1 MHRFLALLKIL
12 LINYFGISLF
22 QMKTSK
28 NRMKYFKKIGLVLLI
43 IVALAPTIALYV
55 KLLVQGF
62 DLLAPLG
69 QEGAILTLGIV
80 LVSFIV
86 FLFGIFYI
94 INFFYFAD
102 DAHNLLAL
110 PLSGYQVL
118 GARFSVV
125 LVNEYLSALPFLLP
139 PLLVY
144 GIKSGASVLYWLYA
158 LIGFLLVPLLPL
170 GLATIPTVIIMR
182 FANLSRRK
190 DLLKILGGLMVI
202 VLAVGYQFLFQKSGP
217 NAMDPVFLQ
226 HMLTDRGGLMNLMS
240 RVFPS
245 TRYLGLAL
253 INADQLIGLVNL
265 LQFAGLSLLMVA
277 LAWLTGDKLYFKG
290 LVGSTETSVKRKK
303 LSEADYRR
311 VGKGL
316 PPVLSYWAKEMRLLF
331 RTPTYFINSVMTNIL
346 VPVLLTI
353 PFFIQSRN
361 QKIAMPWEELLG
373 GAQGQTILM
382 AIVIGVIVFMIGS
395 NAVTATAISREGRE
409 LYVSKYIPLSYRK
422 QILAKLLSGY
432 LLGMCGAVL
441 MIIAVR
447 ILMPLDNYL
456 IAMLLGVSMVAIT
469 PVIEAGLI
477 IDLYNPKLNW
487 ENEQQAF
494 KQNFNVVFS
503 MLLAILL
510 GGGIIYVV
518 VRYLHT
524 PVQAALFMLVG
535 FGLVALLLYYFLMT
549 WGIKRCYEL
558 EG

>member
-1 MHRFLALLKIL
+1 MHRFWALLKIL
-12 LINYFGISLF
+12 LINYFGISIY
-22 QMKTSK
+22 QMKTSQ
-28 NRMKYFKKIGLVLLI
+28 NRAKYFKKIGLVLLI
-43 IVALAPTIALYV
+43 IAALAPTIALYV

-80 LVSFIV
+80 LVSMIV
-86 FLFGIFYI
+86 FIFGIFYI

-102 DAHNLLAL
+102 DAQSLLAL

-118 GARFSVV
+118 GARFAVV
-125 LVNEYLSALPFLLP
+125 LVNEYLGALPFLLP

-158 LIGFLLVPLLPL
+158 LLGFILVPLLPL

-190 DLLKILGGLMVI
+190 DLLKILGGLVVI
-202 VLAVGYQFLFQKSGP
+202 AIAVGYQFLFQKMGP
-217 NAMDPVFLQ
+217 NTMDPAFLQ
-226 HMLTDRGGLMNLMS
+226 NLLTDRSGLMNLMS

-253 INADQLIGLVNL
+253 INAGQLKGLVSL
-265 LQFAGLSLLMVA
+265 LEFAGLSLLAVA
-277 LAWLTGDKLYFKG
+277 LAWLTGEKLYFKG
-290 LVGSTETSVKRKK
+290 LVGSTETTVKRRK

-311 VGKGL
+311 LGQGL
-316 PPVLSYWAKEMRLLF
+316 PPVLSYGAKEMRLIF
-331 RTPTYFINSVMTNIL
+331 RTPTYFINSVLNNIL

-353 PFFIQSRN
+353 PFFIQSHN
-361 QKIAMPWEELLG
+361 QKAAMPWENLLG
-373 GAQGQTILM
+373 AARGQTILM
-382 AIVIGVIVFMIGS
+382 VIIIGVIVFMAGS
-395 NAVTATAISREGRE
+395 NAITATSISREGRE
-409 LYVSKYIPLSYRK
+409 LYVSKYIPLSYQK
-422 QILAKLLSGY
+422 QILAKLLSAY
-432 LLGMCGAVL
+432 LLGLSGAVL
-441 MIIAVR
+441 MIIAAR

-456 IAMLLGVSMVAIT
+456 IAMLLGLSLVAIT

-494 KQNFNVVFS
+494 KQNFNVLFS

-518 VRYLHT
+518 VRYIHT
-524 PVQAALFMLVG
+524 PVQAALFMLLG
-535 FGLVALLLYYFLMT
+535 FGLAAVLLYYFLMT
-549 WGIKRCYEL
+549 WGVKRCYEL

>member
-1 MHRFLALLKIL
+1 MYRFLALLKVL
-12 LINYFGISLF
+12 LINYFGISIY

-55 KLLVQGF
+55 RLLVQGF

-86 FLFGIFYI
+86 FMFGIFYI

-102 DAHNLLAL
+102 DAQNLLAL

-144 GIKSGASVLYWLYA
+144 GIKSGASALYWLYA
-158 LIGFLLVPLLPL
+158 LIGFILVPMLPL

-190 DLLKILGGLMVI
+190 DLLKILGGLVAI
-202 VLAVGYQFLFQKSGP
+202 ALAVGYQFLFQKSGP

-226 HMLTDRGGLMNLMS
+226 NLLTSRSGLMNLMS

-253 INADQLIGLVNL
+253 INADQITGLLNL

-290 LVGSTETSVKRKK
+290 LIGSTETTVKRKR

-311 VGKGL
+311 LGKGL
-316 PPVLSYWAKEMRLLF
+316 PPLLSYWAKEMRLLF
-331 RTPTYFINSVMTNIL
+331 RTPTYFINSIMTNIL

-361 QKIAMPWEELLG
+361 QKVAMPWEELLG

-382 AIVIGVIVFMIGS
+382 VIIIGIIVFMTGS
-395 NAVTATAISREGRE
+395 NAITATAISREGRE

-422 QILAKLLSGY
+422 QILAKLLSAY
-432 LLGMCGAVL
+432 LLGLSGAIL

-447 ILMPLDNYL
+447 ILIPLDNYL
-456 IAMLLGVSMVAIT
+456 IAMMLGVSMVAIT

-477 IDLYNPKLNW
+477 IDLFNPKLNW

-510 GGGIIYVV
+510 GGVIIYVV
-518 VRYLHT
+518 VRYIHT
-524 PVQAALFMLVG
+524 PVQAALFMLLG
-535 FGLVALLLYYFLMT
+535 FGLAALLLYYFLIS
-549 WGIKRCYEL
+549 WGIKRYYEL

>member
-1 MHRFLALLKIL
+1 MHRFWALLKIL
-12 LINYFGISLF
+12 LINYLGISIF

-28 NRMKYFKKIGLVLLI
+28 NRKPYFKKIGLVLLI

-62 DLLAPLG
+62 DVLAPLG

-102 DAHNLLAL
+102 DAQNLLAL

-158 LIGFLLVPLLPL
+158 LVGFALVPLLPL

-190 DLLKILGGLMVI
+190 DLLKILGGLAVI

-217 NAMDPVFLQ
+217 NAMDTAYLQ
-226 HMLTDRGGLMNLMS
+226 HLLTDRSGLMNLMS

-253 INADQLIGLVNL
+253 INADQLSGLVNL
-265 LQFAGLSLLMVA
+265 LVFAGLSLLVVA

-290 LVGSTETSVKRKK
+290 LVGSTETAVKRKK

-316 PPVLSYWAKEMRLLF
+316 PPLLSYWAKEMRLLF
-331 RTPTYFINSVMTNIL
+331 RTPTYFINSVMTNLL

-353 PFFIQSRN
+353 PFFIQGRN
-361 QKIAMPWEELLG
+361 QEITMPWEKLLSEPR
-373 GAQGQTILM
+373 GQTIIM
-382 AIVIGVIVFMIGS
+382 AIIVGGIVFIIGS
-395 NAVTATAISREGRE
+395 NAVTATSISREGRE

-432 LLGMCGAVL
+432 LLGMSGAVL
-441 MIIAVR
+441 MIIAARV
-447 ILMPLDNYL
+447 LMPLDNYL
-456 IAMLLGVSMVAIT
+456 IAMLVGVSLVAII
-469 PVIEAGLI
+469 PVAEAGLL

-494 KQNFNVVFS
+494 KQNFNVIFS
-503 MLLAILL
+503 MLVAILL
-510 GGGIIYVV
+510 GGGIIYIVI
-518 VRYLHT
+518 RYIHT
-524 PVQAALFMLVG
+524 PVQAALFMLLG
-535 FGLVALLLYYFLMT
+535 FGLAALFLYYFLMT
-549 WGIKRCYEL
+549 WGVRRCHEL